1 MRLRFPFSLALVAL
15 TAWACYAEGQADLQK
30 EDVRAIQLALKTRDS
45 SLDWFQVLAK
55 KPIDSGDSVMLVE
68 AAPTELRPGAS
79 QPSPIVSRMQIAL
92 LVAAGARNQVR
103 LMLDSLPLR
112 DLSATPKLDQPTGR
126 SVNLHFYSD
135 YGIYLGSIK
144 YFYDL
149 AGQQPPAK
157 IRYGILALTS
167 SEKVH
172 GTLRYTASFG
182 TANQVQEGWS
192 ERHAMITIQPGAGDS
207 LPQFKI
213 VDAPAAEDNAYVE
226 PTPLRVGGGESVL
239 IANQTSPGQPH
250 HPSSIYVIEK
260 SGRKQGFPPPLPS
273 MNFYRKMLPGKQ
285 PPAEIWS
292 DIGPFVLNNGK
303 IWFASTFYDGEGVSG
318 VGAIGTFDIAPR
330 QYHMRYLP
338 EIKRWSGSA
347 ILLDG
352 DQLWIG
358 LVHHPEGADF
368 GGGLLGY
375 NIKTGSTTKY
385 AFRDVIYTIDRLGD
399 ALYCGTSNGVYV
411 LRDRKLTQLRFEP
424 NEQGQLSM
432 VTREVR

>member
-1 MRLRFPFSLALVAL
+1 MAFAAC
-15 TAWACYAEGQADLQK
+15 ACYAEGQADLQK
-30 EDVRAIQLALKTRDS
+30 EDVRAIERVLKTRDS

-55 KPIDSGDSVMLVE
+55 KPIDSADSVMLVE

-79 QPSPIVSRMQIAL
+79 QPSPVVSRTQIAL
-92 LVAAGARNQVR
+92 LVAAGTRNQVR

-112 DLSATPKLDQPTGR
+112 DVSATPELEQPTGR

-167 SEKVH
+167 SKKVR

-182 TANQVQEGWS
+182 TASQVQEGWRA
-192 ERHAMITIQPGAGDS
+192 RHAIISIQPGAGAS
-207 LPQFKI
+207 APQFKI
-213 VDAPAAEDNAYVE
+213 VDVPAPEENGHAE

-239 IANQTSPGQPH
+239 VDNQTPPGQPH

-260 SGRKQGFPPPLPS
+260 SGRKQQFPPPLPS
-273 MNFYRKMLPGKQ
+273 MDFYRKMLPAKQ
-285 PPAEIWS
+285 PPAEMWS
-292 DIGPFVLNNGK
+292 DIGPFVLSNGK
-303 IWFASTFYDGEGVSG
+303 IWFVSTFYDGEGVSG
-318 VGAIGTFDIAPR
+318 VGAIGTFDIAAR
-330 QYHMRYLP
+330 KYHMRYLP
-338 EIKRWSGSA
+338 DIVGWSGSA
-347 ILLDG
+347 IRLEGDG
-352 DQLWIG
+352 LWIG
-358 LVHHPEGADF
+358 LVHRPEGADF

-385 AFRDVIYTIDRLGD
+385 PFRDVINTIDRLGD
-399 ALYCGTSNGVYV
+399 ALYCGTSDGVYV

-424 NEQGQLSM
+424 NEQGKLIM
-432 VTREVR
+432 KTREVR

>member
-1 MRLRFPFSLALVAL
+1 MRVRFPFFLCLVAL
-15 TAWACYAEGQADLQK
+15 TACACYGEGQADLHK
-30 EDVRAIQLALKTRDS
+30 EDVRAIERVLKARDS

-55 KPIDSGDSVMLVE
+55 KPIDSTLSVMLVE

-79 QPSPIVSRMQIAL
+79 QPSPVVSRTQIAL
-92 LVAAGARNQVR
+92 LVASGPRNEVR

-112 DLSATPKLDQPTGR
+112 DVSATPQVDQPTGR

-167 SEKVH
+167 STKVR

-182 TANQVQEGWS
+182 TASQVQEGWR
-192 ERHAMITIQPGAGDS
+192 ERHAMITIQPGAGES
-207 LPQFKI
+207 APQYKI
-213 VDAPAAEDNAYVE
+213 VDVPASEENGYAE
-226 PTPLRVGGGESVL
+226 PTPLRVGGGESV
-239 IANQTSPGQPH
+239 IIDNQTPPGQPH
-250 HPSSIYVIEK
+250 HPSSIYVIGK
-260 SGRKQGFPPPLPS
+260 SGRKQRFSPPLPT
-273 MNFYRKMLPGKQ
+273 MNFYRKMLPAKQ

-303 IWFASTFYDGEGVSG
+303 IWFASSFYDGEGVSG
-318 VGAIGTFDIAPR
+318 VGAIGTFDIASR
-330 QYHMRYLP
+330 KYHMRYMP
-338 EIKRWSGSA
+338 EIRDWSGSA

-368 GGGLLGY
+368 GGGLVDY
-375 NIKTGSTTKY
+375 DTRTGSATKY
-385 AFRDVIYTIDRLGD
+385 AFRDVINTINQLGD
-399 ALYCGTSNGVYV
+399 ALYCGTSDGVYV

-424 NEQGQLSM
+424 NEKGKLIT
-432 VTREVR
+432 VTREMR

>member
-1 MRLRFPFSLALVAL
+1 MRLRLPFHLALVAL
-15 TAWACYAEGQADLQK
+15 TACACYAEGHADLQK
-30 EDVRAIQLALKTRDS
+30 EDVRAIERALKARDS
-45 SLDWFQVLAK
+45 SLDWFQVLEK
-55 KPIDSGDSVMLVE
+55 KPIDSADSVMLVE
-68 AAPTELRPGAS
+68 AAPTESRPGAS
-79 QPSPIVSRMQIAL
+79 QSSPIVSRTQIAL

-103 LMLDSLPLR
+103 LILDSLPLR
-112 DLSATPKLDQPTGR
+112 DISATPKLDQPTER

-167 SEKVH
+167 ATKVY

-182 TANQVQEGWS
+182 TASQVQEGWS
-192 ERHAMITIQPGAGDS
+192 ARHAMITIQPGAGAS
-207 LPQFKI
+207 SPQFKI
-213 VDAPAAEDNAYVE
+213 VDVPASEENVYAE
-226 PTPLRVGGGESVL
+226 PTPLRVGAGESVL
-239 IANQTSPGQPH
+239 IANQTPPGQPH

-260 SGRKQGFPPPLPS
+260 SGRKQQFPPPLPS
-273 MNFYRKMLPGKQ
+273 MNFYRKMLPAKQ

-292 DIGPFVLNNGK
+292 DIGPFVLDDGK

-318 VGAIGTFDIAPR
+318 VGAIGTFDVAAR
-330 QYHMRYLP
+330 KYDMRYLP
-338 EIKRWSGSA
+338 EIIGWSGSA
-347 ILLDG
+347 IRLDG
-352 DQLWIG
+352 DELWIG

-385 AFRDVIYTIDRLGD
+385 AFRDVINAIDRLGD
-399 ALYCGTSNGVYV
+399 ALYCGTSDGVYV

-424 NEQGQLSM
+424 NEQGQLTM
-432 VTREVR
+432 VTGEVR

>member
-1 MRLRFPFSLALVAL
+1 MQLRLPFHLALVAL
-15 TAWACYAEGQADLQK
+15 AACASYAEGQANLQK
-30 EDVRAIQLALKTRDS
+30 EDARAIQRVLKARDTT
-45 SLDWFQVLAK
+45 LDWFQVVAK
-55 KPIDSGDSVMLVE
+55 KPIDSADSVMLVE

-79 QPSPIVSRMQIAL
+79 QPSPVVSRTQIAL
-92 LVAAGARNQVR
+92 LVASGARNQVR

-112 DLSATPKLDQPTGR
+112 DLSATPQLDQPTER

-149 AGQQPPAK
+149 AGRQPQAK

-167 SEKVH
+167 STKVH

-182 TANQVQEGWS
+182 TASQVQEGWS
-192 ERHAMITIQPGAGDS
+192 ARHAMITIQPGAGES
-207 LPQFKI
+207 PAQYKI
-213 VDAPAAEDNAYVE
+213 VDVPAPEENGYAE
-226 PTPLRVGGGESVL
+226 PTPLQAGGGESVL
-239 IANQTSPGQPH
+239 IDNQTPPGQLH
-250 HPSSIYVIEK
+250 HPSSIDVIGK
-260 SGRKQGFPPPLPS
+260 SGRKQQFPPPVPS

-285 PPAEIWS
+285 PPAEMWS
-292 DIGPFVLNNGK
+292 DIGPFVLNSGK

-318 VGAIGTFDIAPR
+318 VGAIGTFDLAAR
-330 QYHMRYLP
+330 KYQMRYLP
-338 EIKRWSGSA
+338 EIAGWSGSA
-347 ILLDG
+347 IRLDG

-375 NIKTGSTTKY
+375 NIKTGSATMY
-385 AFRDVIYTIDRLGD
+385 AFRDVINTIDRLGD
-399 ALYCGTSNGVYV
+399 ALYCGTSDGVYV
-411 LRDRKLTQLRFEP
+411 LRDRKLIQLRFEP
-424 NEQGQLSM
+424 NEQGKLIM